1 MMSARHWARVLTTA
15 CSLVLLVACGG
26 ATTSAGQAGAG
37 SSAAAL
43 GGAAAA
49 KQLTSLYQ
57 QARNAGETQVIVYAP
72 DAPALKV
79 VYDAFS
85 KRFPEIKVQAQLLT
99 GSQLVTRID
108 EEFVSGKH
116 TADLLDVPG
125 DEIWRSYAHGY
136 LVPYDPPTAQ
146 GLRNTG
152 YQMVGPD
159 HAWTTPYAKLN
170 GILYNTDLVK
180 SSQAPKSYAALLQP
194 QWRGKVVITDPR
206 QIGATSGL
214 LIELVHYGLVS
225 DDFVQRFRAQNPVV
239 VPHVPQ
245 VAQLVG
251 GGEYPLAIPY
261 GVQSVIQDRQQGAP
275 EGLVLSLKEG
285 AEIAHSPV
293 GLLKGAPHPH
303 AARLLEAWMLTP
315 EGQRALA
322 TAGFYGTM
330 PGSPSPAGFP
340 SLSSVKVIPEPQPDE
355 YDNILNAEITNVA
368 RLWGA

>member
-1 MMSARHWARVLTTA
+1 MSARHWTRALATA
-15 CSLVLLVACGG
+15 CAMLVLAACGG
-26 ATTSAGQAGAG
+26 AASSAGQAGRG
-37 SSAAAL
+37 SSSAAL

-49 KQLTSLYQ
+49 KQLMDLYQ
-57 QARNAGETQVIVYAP
+57 QARKAGETQVVVYSP
-72 DAPALKV
+72 DAPALKA
-79 VYDAFS
+79 VYDVFS
-85 KRFPEIKVQAQLLT
+85 QRFPGIDVQAQLLT

-125 DEIWRSYAHGY
+125 DEIWRSYTHGY

-146 GLRNTG
+146 GLSNKG
-152 YQMVGPD
+152 FQLVGPD
-159 HAWTTPYAKLN
+159 HTWVTPYAKLN
-170 GILYNTDLVK
+170 GILYNADLVK
-180 SSQAPKSYAALLQP
+180 SSQAPKSYVALLQP

-214 LIELVHYGLVS
+214 LIELVHQGLVPG
-225 DDFVQRFRAQNPVV
+225 DFISRFRAQNPVI

-261 GVQSVIQDRQQGAP
+261 GVQSVIQDRKQGAH

-285 AEIAHSPV
+285 AEIAHGPV

-303 AARLLEAWMLTP
+303 AAELLEAWMLAP
-315 EGQRALA
+315 EGQKALA
-322 TAGFYGTM
+322 AAGFYGSM
-330 PGSPSPAGFP
+330 PNSPSPAGFP
-340 SLSSVKVIPEPQPDE
+340 SLSNVKVIPEPQPDE
-355 YDNILNAEITNVA
+355 YDDIRNAGITRVA
-368 RLWGA
+368 QLWGA

>member
-1 MMSARHWARVLTTA
+1 MSTRRWAQALTVA
-15 CSLVLLVACGG
+15 CSMLLLVACGG
-26 ATTSAGQAGAG
+26 ATSTTGQAGQG
-37 SSAAAL
+37 SSNAAL
-43 GGAAAA
+43 GSPSAA
-49 KQLTSLYQ
+49 KQLMTLYQ
-57 QARNAGETQVIVYAP
+57 QAQKAGEQQVVVYAP

-85 KRFPEIKVQAQLLT
+85 KRFPGISVQAQLLT
-99 GSQLVTRID
+99 GSQLTTRVD

-116 TADLLDVPG
+116 TADLLDVPS
-125 DEIWRSYAHGY
+125 DEIWRSYTHGY

-146 GLRNTG
+146 GLRNTN
-152 YQMVGPD
+152 YQLVGPD
-159 HAWTTPYAKLN
+159 HTWVTPYVKLN

-180 SSQAPKSYAALLQP
+180 PSQVPKSYVALLQP

-214 LIELVHYGLVS
+214 LIELSHYGRVPQ
-225 DDFVQRFRAQNPVV
+225 DFIQRFRAQDPVV

-261 GVQSVIQDRQQGAP
+261 GVQSVIQDRKQGAP
-275 EGLVLSLKEG
+275 EGLALSLKEG
-285 AEIAHSPV
+285 AEVAHTPV

-303 AARLLEAWMLTP
+303 AAELLEAWMLTP

-322 TAGFYGTM
+322 DAGFYGTM
-330 PGSPSPAGFP
+330 PGSPSPPGFP
-340 SLSSVKVIPEPQPDE
+340 ALSSVKVLPEPQPAD
-355 YDNILNAEITNVA
+355 YDSILNAEITNVA